1 MDRDTEINFDAYLKE
16 TLVKVLEHIYQ
27 EDFFRDERRMRYHL
41 ERFEAQIRRQRIR
54 DEMDSLNTKIDKAR
68 EEGDKQRELQL
79 LKEWSDLIA
88 KDMKTH

>member
-1 MDRDTEINFDAYLKE
+1 MADEIDINFDRYLKA

-27 EDFFRDERRMRYHL
+27 TDFLLDERRMRYHL
-41 ERFEAQIRRQRIR
+41 ERFESQIRHRKIR
-54 DEMDSLNTKIDKAR
+54 DEMDALNTQIDNAR

-88 KDMKTH
+88 KDMELH